1 MKGDASWSQLH
12 RNLETPSQKQN
23 FGNTNPTPT
32 YASSICFGLVRNCV
46 YVFVSFHWKFSNR
59 QDCLG

>member
-23 FGNTNPTPT
+23 FGNTNPTP
-32 YASSICFGLVRNCV
+32 SPQNPNNPV
-46 YVFVSFHWKFSNR
+46 YPVM
-59 QDCLG
+59 G